1 MADGENSVLWTF
13 FFVLVVLWIFGF
25 KNSFAMGGFIH
36 VLLLLAIGTG
46 LIRILQGRRPV

>member
-1 MADGENSVLWTF
+1 MLWTF
-13 FFVLVVLWIFGF
+13 FFVLLVLWVFGF
-25 KNSFAMGGFIH
+25 KSSYAMGGLVH